1 MMGSREGCENS
12 NQTLPVDPLWAIPCN
27 RGPPA
32 QGASFAQLQ
41 STTARQCHEATDSR
55 IVDQSQRR
63 RLVLLTSKKN
73 LHAEELEEYFD
84 GYSMENPRVR
94 KLISDRSD
102 YVYLLLFSS
111 IDEAHRAVRSEHNQH
126 VLQSPIKLRVL
137 S

>member
-1 MMGSREGCENS
+1 MYQHLTPS
-12 NQTLPVDPLWAIPCN
+12 VDSLWASPCAC
-27 RGPPA
+27 GPPV

-41 STTARQCHEATDSR
+41 STTVRQCHEATDSR

-94 KLISDRSD
+94 KLISVS
-102 YVYLLLFSS
+102 
-111 IDEAHRAVRSEHNQH
+111 VRS
-126 VLQSPIKLRVL
+126 
-137 S
+137 